1 MMQKTTKPLAVIN
14 ADGLIL
20 GRMATYV
27 AKRLLNGES
36 IAIVNAEKA
45 ILSGKKRSKLS
56 DAKEFL
62 GVGAPGR
69 GPYHY
74 RRPDR
79 IVRKCVRGMLPVKRP
94 KGKQAY
100 KKLKVYMGVP
110 DDLKDK
116 KTETLPDSQ
125 ALKLTCPYLTVG
137 EFAREIGW
145 NSGG

>member
-1 MMQKTTKPLAVIN
+1 MEKTPEQITVIN

-27 AKRLLNGES
+27 AKRLLNGEE
-36 IAIVNAEKA
+36 IVIINAEKA
-45 ILSGKKRSKLS
+45 ILSGRKSSKLA

-62 GVGAPGR
+62 NVGAPMR
-69 GPYHY
+69 GPYHH

-79 IVRKCVRGMLPVKRP
+79 LVGKTVRGMLPHRRP
-94 KGKQAY
+94 KGMQAF
-100 KKLKVYMGVP
+100 KRLRVYIGIP

-116 KTETLPDSQ
+116 TAETLSKAQ
-125 ALKLTCPYLTVG
+125 AKKLTCPHITVG

-145 NSGG
+145 NPGA

>member
-1 MMQKTTKPLAVIN
+1 MEKTPQQFAVID

-27 AKRLLNGES
+27 AKRLLNGEE
-36 IAIVNAEKA
+36 IVIVNAEKT
-45 ILSGKKRSKLS
+45 ILSGRKSSKLA

-62 GVGAPGR
+62 SVGAPMR

-79 IVRKCVRGMLPVKRP
+79 LVRKTVRGMLPRRRP
-94 KGKQAY
+94 KGKQAF
-100 KKLKVYMGVP
+100 KRLRVYVGIP
-110 DDLKDK
+110 DNLKDRS
-116 KTETLPDSQ
+116 TETLSKAQ
-125 ALKLTCPYLTVG
+125 AKKLTCPRITLG

-145 NSGG
+145 NPEA